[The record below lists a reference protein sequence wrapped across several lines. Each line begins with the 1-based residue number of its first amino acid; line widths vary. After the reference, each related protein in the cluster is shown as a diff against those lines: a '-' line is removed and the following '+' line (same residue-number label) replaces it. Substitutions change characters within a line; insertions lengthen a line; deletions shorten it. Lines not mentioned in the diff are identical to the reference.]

1 MSGLFY
7 GGNMIP
13 SGWIVVIALVVLAGT
28 HTAAFFQGQKYQEN
42 ETKAET
48 LDETN
53 KAIDQAEKQ
62 EDKDSKEVE
71 KQIVIQEKIK
81 IEYRYIKEK
90 ANENID
96 KNPVYSECGL
106 DDDGLRLFNNTAN
119 PPAKTEDASKPP

>member
-1 MSGLFY
+1 
-7 GGNMIP
+7 MIP
-13 SGWIVVIALVVLAGT
+13 SGWIVVIALVILTGT

-62 EDKDSKEVE
+62 EVEDNRQVE
-71 KQIVIQEKIK
+71 KEIVIQEKIK
-81 IEYRYIKEK
+81 IEYRYIREK
-90 ANENID
+90 ANENIE

-106 DDDGLRLFNNTAN
+106 DDDGLSLFNNTAK